1 MVFQMKSKITSSRCF
16 LASQINMSRLEV
28 LSRFDRDTLRMI
40 RLCEASIEDQQ
51 LARAEFGPEHE
62 QSFNEV
68 ESLMRETIEVL
79 VARRFGKDASRALKA
94 LRKGRW

>member
-1 MVFQMKSKITSSRCF
+1 MT
-16 LASQINMSRLEV
+16 RLEV
-28 LSRFDRDTLRMI
+28 LSRFPKEDLRMI

-62 QSFNEV
+62 ESFGKV

-79 VARRFGKDASRALKA
+79 VARRFGKDAGRALKA

>member
-1 MVFQMKSKITSSRCF
+1 MT
-16 LASQINMSRLEV
+16 RLDV
-28 LSRFDRDTLRMI
+28 LSSLPIEDVRMI

-68 ESLMRETIEVL
+68 ENLMRETIEVL
-79 VARRFGKDASRALKA
+79 VARRFGKESGQALKA

>member
-1 MVFQMKSKITSSRCF
+1 MTRLDV
-16 LASQINMSRLEV
+16 LA
-28 LSRFDRDTLRMI
+28 RFPKEDLRMI

-62 QSFNEV
+62 QTFNEV

-79 VARRFGKDASRALKA
+79 VARQFGKDAGRALKV

>member
-1 MVFQMKSKITSSRCF
+1 MTRLDV
-16 LASQINMSRLEV
+16 LA
-28 LSRFDRDTLRMI
+28 RFPKEDLRMI
-40 RLCEASIEDQQ
+40 HVCEASIEDQQ

-62 QSFNEV
+62 QTFNEV

-79 VARRFGKDASRALKA
+79 VARQFGKDTGRALKV

>member
-1 MVFQMKSKITSSRCF
+1 MT
-16 LASQINMSRLEV
+16 RLEV
-28 LSRFDRDTLRMI
+28 LSRLSKEDLRMI

-62 QSFNEV
+62 KTFNEV
-68 ESLMRETIEVL
+68 EDVMRETIEVL
-79 VARRFGKDASRALKA
+79 VGRQFRKDSVRALKA

>member
-1 MVFQMKSKITSSRCF
+1 
-16 LASQINMSRLEV
+16 
-28 LSRFDRDTLRMI
+28 MI
-40 RLCEASIEDQQ
+40 HLCEASIEDQQ

-62 QSFNEV
+62 KTFNKV

-79 VARRFGKDASRALKA
+79 MVRQFGKDAVRALKA

>member
-1 MVFQMKSKITSSRCF
+1 MT
-16 LASQINMSRLEV
+16 RLEI
-28 LSRFDRDTLRMI
+28 LSRFPDEDRRMI

-62 QSFNEV
+62 RSFSEV
-68 ESLMRETIEVL
+68 ESVMRETIEVL
-79 VARRFGKDASRALKA
+79 VARQFGKDAGRALKA

>member
-1 MVFQMKSKITSSRCF
+1 MT
-16 LASQINMSRLEV
+16 RLEV
-28 LSRFDRDTLRMI
+28 LSRFADEELRMI

-62 QSFNEV
+62 KAFNEV
-68 ESLMRETIEVL
+68 EDVMRETIEVL
-79 VARRFGKDASRALKA
+79 VARQFGKDAGRALKA

>member
-1 MVFQMKSKITSSRCF
+1 MT
-16 LASQINMSRLEV
+16 RLEV
-28 LSRFDRDTLRMI
+28 LSRFPDEDLRMI
-40 RLCEASIEDQQ
+40 RLCESSIEDQQ

-79 VARRFGKDASRALKA
+79 VVRQFGKDASRAMKA

>member
-1 MVFQMKSKITSSRCF
+1 MT
-16 LASQINMSRLEV
+16 RLEV
-28 LSRFDRDTLRMI
+28 LSRFPQEDIRMI

-79 VARRFGKDASRALKA
+79 VARKFGKDAGRVLKV